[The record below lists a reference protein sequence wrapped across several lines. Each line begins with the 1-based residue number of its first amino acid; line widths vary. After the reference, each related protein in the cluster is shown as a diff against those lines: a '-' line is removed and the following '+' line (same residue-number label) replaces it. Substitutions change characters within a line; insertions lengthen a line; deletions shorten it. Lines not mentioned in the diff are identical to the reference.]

1 MVLRGGEVLGFFVLR
16 DVEDSVFKGEF
27 WNTGEGREDWA
38 VSLFLKHARARRAGF
53 LFGGYGKSMCLMVEF
68 STSSN
73 FMFQSVPGA
82 DNRV

>member
-1 MVLRGGEVLGFFVLR
+1 MVLRVGEVFCFFVLR
-16 DVEDSVFKGEF
+16 DVEDPVFKGEF
-27 WNTGEGREDWA
+27 WNTGDGREDRA
-38 VSLFLKHARARRAGF
+38 VAFSYNMHAREERVFF
-53 LFGGYGKSMCLMVEF
+53 LRGYGKSMCLMVEF

>member
-1 MVLRGGEVLGFFVLR
+1 MWKSPFLKASFGIP
-16 DVEDSVFKGEF
+16 
-27 WNTGEGREDWA
+27 GEGRGLDCD
-38 VSLFLKHARARRAGF
+38 SFPYKMHAREERVF
-53 LFGGYGKSMCLMVEF
+53 FFGGYGKSMCLMVEF

>member
-1 MVLRGGEVLGFFVLR
+1 MGKSSVSSFCEMWKTPFLKASFGIQERGGKIGP
-16 DVEDSVFKGEF
+16 
-27 WNTGEGREDWA
+27 W
-38 VSLFLKHARARRAGF
+38 LFSYKLHAREERVF
-53 LFGGYGKSMCLMVEF
+53 FFGGYGKSMCLMVEF